1 MPVDDEDKNLE
12 GFDLDTSSNEDGE
25 SEEEVASVPA

>member
-25 SEEEVASVPA
+25 SEEVASVPA